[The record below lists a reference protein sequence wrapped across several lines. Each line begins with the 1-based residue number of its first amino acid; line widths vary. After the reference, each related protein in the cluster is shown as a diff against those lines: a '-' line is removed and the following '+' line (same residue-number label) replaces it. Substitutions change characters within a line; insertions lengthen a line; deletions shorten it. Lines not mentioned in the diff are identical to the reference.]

1 MDATFDAMRNSVYGR
16 RCELNLTVMPP
27 RRPARARRWKLAGT
41 VAMRCAAGLAL
52 AVATGSLQ
60 AQTAQTAADG
70 QNSASTVS
78 QKTPPLAG
86 PGKPSGKATSL
97 AAPGKDSTS
106 QAEHL
111 TRRDK
116 RRAAKFYLAASK
128 LFLNRQFE
136 QAMKGFEQAAALDPT
151 NADYRLA
158 AGVARSHTVT
168 ALIQEAA
175 KDRLKGND
183 AASRAALERAHA
195 LDPGNVE
202 IGLHLDEMADE
213 NLRGQPQ
220 PLYEEN
226 DAPAGPVELEP
237 TPGLHSF
244 HLHEDERQLI
254 PQVMKAYGLTAMLD
268 AGVRPLQMRFD
279 VDDVNFE
286 QAAQVLNLATNTFF
300 VPLDAHRALVAE
312 DTSAN
317 RRRLQRQD
325 EETVYLNGLSDDELN
340 EVLTLAKNIFLVS
353 QATLSL
359 SDRAIVLRAPETA
372 LNAFNATMQ
381 NLLDG
386 RSQVMV
392 DVRLIQLAHT
402 STRNTGVQLP
412 QTMSA
417 FNVYAEEQSILS
429 ANASLVQQII
439 SSGLASPNDPLAILG
454 ILIASGQ
461 VSSNLLSG
469 GFALFGAGIA
479 QSALVPGPVTLN
491 LSLNSSDSRELDQ
504 VQLRLQDGE
513 KGTLKLGERYP
524 IQTAVYSN
532 PMAGSS
538 ALAGLNIPGT
548 SSSLSSLFSSLS
560 SASLTIPMV
569 QYQDLGLTLSVTP
582 RALRNDDVALT
593 IEMKLDALAGTYVDG
608 NPILN
613 NREYDGVIT
622 LKEGE
627 ATVVAAELDKS
638 QSEAISGTPGLSE
651 IPGLNNATGNN
662 LQKSY
667 ATLVI
672 VMTPHVVRGPQA
684 AGHTAMMRVEKGG
697 TL

>member
-1 MDATFDAMRNSVYGR
+1 
-16 RCELNLTVMPP
+16 MPP
-27 RRPARARRWKLAGT
+27 RKPTRARRWKLAGT

-52 AVATGSLQ
+52 VMAAVALL
-60 AQTAQTAADG
+60 AQTAQTPAAG
-70 QNSASTVS
+70 QSSANAAN
-78 QKTPPLAG
+78 QNAAPPAG
-86 PGKPSGKATSL
+86 PSKPSGKTAST
-97 AAPGKDSTS
+97 AAPGKDAAS
-106 QAEHL
+106 QTAHL
-111 TRRDK
+111 SGREK
-116 RRAAKFYLAASK
+116 RRAAKLYLAASK
-128 LFLNRQFE
+128 LFLDRRFE
-136 QAMKGFEQAAALDPT
+136 QAMKGFERAAALDPT

-158 AGVARSHTVT
+158 ARVARSHTVT

-183 AASRAALERAHA
+183 AASRAALERARA
-195 LDPGNVE
+195 LDPGNAE
-202 IGLHLDEMADE
+202 IGLHLDELAGD
-213 NLRGQPQ
+213 NLRSQPQ
-220 PLYEEN
+220 PLYEQSQ
-226 DAPAGPVELEP
+226 APAGPIEPEP

-254 PQVMKAYGLTAMLD
+254 PQVLKAYGLTAMLD
-268 AGVRPLQMRFD
+268 AGVRPLLMRFD

-286 QAAQVLNLATNTFF
+286 QAAQVLSLATNTFF
-300 VPLDAHRALVAE
+300 VPLDAHHALVAE

-325 EETVYLNGLSDDELN
+325 AETVYLNGLSDDELN
-340 EVLTLAKNIFLVS
+340 EVLTVAKSIFMVS

-359 SDRAIVLRAPETA
+359 SDRAIVLRAPESS

-402 STRNTGVQLP
+402 STRNTGAQLP

-417 FNVYAEEQSILS
+417 FNVYAEEQSILN

-461 VSSNLLSG
+461 VSSNLLSS
-469 GFALFGAGIA
+469 GFALFGGGIA
-479 QSALVPGPVTLN
+479 QSALVPGPATLN

-504 VQLRLQDGE
+504 VLLRLQDGE
-513 KGTLKLGERYP
+513 KGTLKLGESYP
-524 IQTAVYSN
+524 IQTSVYSN

-548 SSSLSSLFSSLS
+548 SSNLSSLFSSLS

-569 QYQDLGLTLSVTP
+569 QYQDIGLTLSITP

-593 IEMKLDALAGTYVDG
+593 IEMKLDALAGTYADG

-651 IPGLNNATGNN
+651 IPGLNNANSVN
-662 LQKSY
+662 LQKNY

-697 TL
+697 TP

>member
-1 MDATFDAMRNSVYGR
+1 
-16 RCELNLTVMPP
+16 MPP
-27 RRPARARRWKLAGT
+27 RKPARARQWKPSGT
-41 VAMRCAAGLAL
+41 AAMRFAAGLAL
-52 AVATGSLQ
+52 AMATGSLL
-60 AQTAQTAADG
+60 AQTPVANQSSAPTAN
-70 QNSASTVS
+70 QS
-78 QKTPPLAG
+78 TPPPAG
-86 PGKPSGKATSL
+86 PGKPSGNAASPATH
-97 AAPGKDSTS
+97 GKDSAS
-106 QAEHL
+106 QTTHL
-111 TRRDK
+111 SGSDK
-116 RRAAKFYLAASK
+116 RRAAKLYLAASK
-128 LFLNRQFE
+128 LFLNREFE
-136 QAMKGFEQAAALDPT
+136 QAMKGFEQAATIDPT

-158 AGVARSHTVT
+158 VGVARGHTVT

-183 AASRAALERAHA
+183 AASRAALERARA
-195 LDPGNVE
+195 LDPSNAE
-202 IGLHLDEMADE
+202 IGLHLDQLADE
-213 NLRGQPQ
+213 NLRSQPRS
-220 PLYEEN
+220 LYEEN

-237 TPGLHSF
+237 TSGLHSF
-244 HLHEDERQLI
+244 HLHEDQRQLI
-254 PQVMKAYGLTAMLD
+254 PQVLKAYGLTAMLD

-286 QAAQVLNLATNTFF
+286 QAAHVLGLATNTFF

-312 DTSAN
+312 DNSAN

-325 EETVYLNGLSDDELN
+325 EETVYLNGLSDDDLN
-340 EVLTLAKNIFLVS
+340 EVLTLAKNIFIVS

-359 SDRAIVLRAPETA
+359 SKRAIVLRAPEST

-381 NLLDG
+381 TLLDG

-402 STRNTGVQLP
+402 STRDTGAQLP
-412 QTMSA
+412 QSMSA
-417 FNVYAEEQSILS
+417 FNVYAEEQSLLS

-461 VSSNLLSG
+461 VSSSLLSS
-469 GFALFGAGIA
+469 GFALFGGGIT
-479 QSALVPGPVTLN
+479 QSALMPGPATLN
-491 LSLNSSDSRELDQ
+491 LSLNSTDSRELDQ
-504 VQLRLQDGE
+504 VLLRLQDGE
-513 KGTLKLGERYP
+513 KGTLKLGEKYP
-524 IQTAVYSN
+524 IQTSVYSN

-538 ALAGLNIPGT
+538 ALAGLNIAGT
-548 SSSLSSLFSSLS
+548 SSNLSSLFSSLS
-560 SASLTIPMV
+560 SSSLTIPMV
-569 QYQDLGLTLSVTP
+569 QYQDLGLTLSITP
-582 RALRNDDVALT
+582 KALRNDDVALT
-593 IEMKLDALAGTYVDG
+593 IEMKLDALAGTFEDG
-608 NPILN
+608 NPVLN

-662 LQKSY
+662 LQKNF
-667 ATLVI
+667 ATLVL

-684 AGHTAMMRVEKGG
+684 AGHTAMMRVEKGA
-697 TL
+697 TP

>member
-1 MDATFDAMRNSVYGR
+1 
-16 RCELNLTVMPP
+16 MPP
-27 RRPARARRWKLAGT
+27 RKPIHARRWRLAGT
-41 VAMRCAAGLAL
+41 VTMRCAAGLAL
-52 AVATGSLQ
+52 AMAAGALL
-60 AQTAQTAADG
+60 AQTAQTPAAG
-70 QNSASTVS
+70 QNSATTANQSTA
-78 QKTPPLAG
+78 PLAG
-86 PGKPSGKATSL
+86 PGKPSGKTASPT
-97 AAPGKDSTS
+97 APGKDSAGQT
-106 QAEHL
+106 EHL
-111 TRRDK
+111 TRRDE
-116 RRAAKFYLAASK
+116 RRAAKLYLAASK

-158 AGVARSHTVT
+158 AGVARSHAVT

-195 LDPGNVE
+195 LDPGNAE
-202 IGLHLDEMADE
+202 IGLHLDELADE
-213 NLRGQPQ
+213 NLRSQTQ

-226 DAPAGPVELEP
+226 NAPAGPVELEP

-268 AGVRPLQMRFD
+268 AGVRPLVMRFD

-317 RRRLQRQD
+317 LRRLQRQD

-340 EVLTLAKNIFLVS
+340 EVLTLAKNIFMVS

-359 SDRAIVLRAPETA
+359 SDRAIVLRAPERS

-402 STRNTGVQLP
+402 STRNTGAQLP

-439 SSGLASPNDPLAILG
+439 SSGLASPNDPLAILA

-461 VSSNLLSG
+461 VSSNLLSS
-469 GFALFGAGIA
+469 GFALFGGGIA

-524 IQTAVYSN
+524 IQTSVYSN

-548 SSSLSSLFSSLS
+548 SSNLSSLFSSLS

-667 ATLVI
+667 ASLVI

-697 TL
+697 TP

>member
-1 MDATFDAMRNSVYGR
+1 
-16 RCELNLTVMPP
+16 MPLRKP
-27 RRPARARRWKLAGT
+27 VRARPWKLAATGP
-41 VAMRCAAGLAL
+41 MRCTAGLAL
-52 AVATGSLQ
+52 AMATGVLL
-60 AQTAQTAADG
+60 AQTPVAGRSSAPTAN
-70 QNSASTVS
+70 QSA
-78 QKTPPLAG
+78 PPLAG
-86 PGKPSGKATSL
+86 PSRPSGKTASP
-97 AAPGKDSTS
+97 AAPGKDSASRT
-106 QAEHL
+106 AHL
-111 TRRDK
+111 SGRDK
-116 RRAAKFYLAASK
+116 RRAAKLYLAASK
-128 LFLNRQFE
+128 LFLDRQFE
-136 QAMKGFEQAAALDPT
+136 QAMKGFEQAATIDPT

-168 ALIQEAA
+168 SLIQEAA

-195 LDPGNVE
+195 LDPGNTE
-202 IGLHLDEMADE
+202 IGLHLDELADD
-213 NLRGQPQ
+213 NLRSQPQ

-226 DAPAGPVELEP
+226 NAPAGPVELEP

-254 PQVMKAYGLTAMLD
+254 PQVLKAYGLTAMLD
-268 AGVRPLQMRFD
+268 AGVRPLLMRFD

-286 QAAQVLNLATNTFF
+286 QAARVLGLATNTFY

-325 EETVYLNGLSDDELN
+325 AETVYLNGLSDDELN
-340 EVLTLAKNIFLVS
+340 EVLTVAKSIFMVS

-359 SDRAIVLRAPETA
+359 NDRAIVLRAPEST

-381 NLLDG
+381 DLLDG

-392 DVRLIQLAHT
+392 DVQLIQLAHT
-402 STRNTGVQLP
+402 STRNTGAQLP

-429 ANASLVQQII
+429 TNASLVQQII

-461 VSSNLLSG
+461 VSSNLLSS
-469 GFALFGAGIA
+469 GFALFGGGIA

-504 VQLRLQDGE
+504 VLLRLQDGE
-513 KGTLKLGERYP
+513 KGTLKLGESYP
-524 IQTAVYSN
+524 IQTSVYSN

-548 SSSLSSLFSSLS
+548 SSNLSSLFSSLS

-569 QYQDLGLTLSVTP
+569 QYQDIGLTLSITP

-608 NPILN
+608 DPVLN

-638 QSEAISGTPGLSE
+638 QSDAISGTPGLSE
-651 IPGLNNATGNN
+651 IPGLNNATGNE

>member
-1 MDATFDAMRNSVYGR
+1 
-16 RCELNLTVMPP
+16 
-27 RRPARARRWKLAGT
+27 
-41 VAMRCAAGLAL
+41 MRCAAGLAL
-52 AVATGSLQ
+52 AMAAGALL
-60 AQTAQTAADG
+60 AQTAQTPAAG
-70 QNSASTVS
+70 QNSATTANQSTA
-78 QKTPPLAG
+78 PLAG
-86 PGKPSGKATSL
+86 PGKPSGKTASPT
-97 AAPGKDSTS
+97 APGKDSAGQT
-106 QAEHL
+106 EHL
-111 TRRDK
+111 TRRDE
-116 RRAAKFYLAASK
+116 RRAAKLYLAASK

-158 AGVARSHTVT
+158 AGVARSHAVT

-195 LDPGNVE
+195 LDPGNAE
-202 IGLHLDEMADE
+202 IGLHLDELADE
-213 NLRGQPQ
+213 NLRSQTQ

-226 DAPAGPVELEP
+226 NAPAGPVELEP

-268 AGVRPLQMRFD
+268 AGVRPLVMRFD

-317 RRRLQRQD
+317 LRRLQRQD

-340 EVLTLAKNIFLVS
+340 EVLTLAKNIFMVS

-359 SDRAIVLRAPETA
+359 SDRAIVLRAPERS

-402 STRNTGVQLP
+402 STRNTGAQLP

-439 SSGLASPNDPLAILG
+439 SSGLASPNDPLAILA

-461 VSSNLLSG
+461 VSSNLLSS
-469 GFALFGAGIA
+469 GFALFGGGIA

-524 IQTAVYSN
+524 IQTSVYSN

-548 SSSLSSLFSSLS
+548 SSNLSSLFSSLS

-667 ATLVI
+667 ASLVI

-697 TL
+697 TP

>member
-1 MDATFDAMRNSVYGR
+1 
-16 RCELNLTVMPP
+16 
-27 RRPARARRWKLAGT
+27 
-41 VAMRCAAGLAL
+41 MRCAAGLAL
-52 AVATGSLQ
+52 AMAVGSLL
-60 AQTAQTAADG
+60 AQTPAADQG
-70 QNSASTVS
+70 AAPAANQGN
-78 QKTPPLAG
+78 
-86 PGKPSGKATSL
+86 PSGKAASP
-97 AAPGKDSTS
+97 AAPGKDSAGQT
-106 QAEHL
+106 AHL
-111 TRRDK
+111 SERDK
-116 RRAAKFYLAASK
+116 RRAAKLYLAASK

-136 QAMKGFEQAAALDPT
+136 QAMKGFEQAATIDPT
-151 NADYRLA
+151 DADYRLA

-175 KDRLKGND
+175 RDRLEGND
-183 AASRAALERAHA
+183 AASRAALERARA
-195 LDPGNVE
+195 LDPRNPE
-202 IGLHLDEMADE
+202 IGLHLDELADE
-213 NLRGQPQ
+213 NLRSQPQ

-237 TPGLHSF
+237 TPGLRSF
-244 HLHEDERQLI
+244 HLHEDEQQLI
-254 PQVMKAYGLTAMLD
+254 PQVFKAYGLTAMLD
-268 AGVRPLQMRFD
+268 AGVRPLLMRFD
-279 VDDVNFE
+279 VDDVSFE
-286 QAAQVLNLATNTFF
+286 QAAQVLGLATKTFF

-325 EETVYLNGLSDDELN
+325 AETVYLNGLSDDELN
-340 EVLTLAKNIFLVS
+340 EVLTVAKNIFMVS

-359 SDRAIVLRAPETA
+359 NRRAIVLRAPEST

-381 NLLDG
+381 SLLDG

-402 STRNTGVQLP
+402 STRNTGAQLP

-469 GFALFGAGIA
+469 GFALFGGGIA
-479 QSALVPGPVTLN
+479 QSALVPGPTTLN

-504 VQLRLQDGE
+504 VLLRLQDGE

-532 PMAGSS
+532 PMAGSP
-538 ALAGLNIPGT
+538 ALAGLSIPGL
-548 SSSLSSLFSSLS
+548 SSNLSSLVSSLA

-569 QYQDLGLTLSVTP
+569 QYQDLGLTLSITP
-582 RALRNDDVALT
+582 KALRNDDVALT
-593 IEMKLDALAGTYVDG
+593 IEMKLDALAGTFVDG
-608 NPILN
+608 NPVLN

-622 LKEGE
+622 LKEGA

-651 IPGLNNATGNN
+651 IPGLNNATGNE
-662 LQKSY
+662 LQKNY

-697 TL
+697 T